1 MMTSSNRGRQTGL
14 LTNASGSEEISQQ
27 IQNFYDA
34 VEQAHAGAKSD
45 GMGCFTVVRAERGR
59 PMIAELM
66 AKEDQQRVRSTWDV
80 LRLRKVKKKD
90 TGLLYFHLHGII
102 FIMVPHVGAHDPG
115 EVCVELCS
123 FNDPTVPIDTV
134 TMKLSGGPAVAL
146 MAPPFCLPMMED
158 SVMFYYRTTCKN
170 TNAQIPCSVLALW
183 NQEITHKT
191 AAYREEQVAT
201 WALERLSHP
210 KFFQDKKQA
219 AQALAGVYGS
229 ANKQNDMQ
237 QKPFIGFEKYLD
249 KMNVYPDQVVAKPRK
264 SPSLKVQSQR
274 FKDLYIEDPACQ
286 LSTHEE
292 GEDGGPSLV
301 SASLYSQ
308 SDIMPQSSTNHYRAF
323 YLNAKLGFYGEENAK
338 LILEHTAF
346 LEENAVQLFESE
358 MALHGQKIMAEIPQE
373 ELLTCYTRFGLIP
386 PIIYAAIEHDQHP
399 QRVYSVEMLH
409 EFKMSSHQFAAKV
422 LAVRGAWIKEER
434 IQQAYGGRLNKSDR
448 ALVATRALYGD
459 AQKRLIREEMKEKKR
474 KDFQVWVCKV
484 TRHILTWLSTFVSF
498 VIYIHTFMDRFK
510 SSILSVYKRVAE
522 SLAIAQTFQ
531 SVVEGYKDENTLS
544 SGFVPKDSNNSFSS
558 LVHVPCDSIVPTL
571 TSSPNLFNFTTTTQA
586 SEESIKLELCQPA
599 VVTSNEVFEAGIFEF
614 EWKATDIMC
623 KELLSIPL
631 PEALLAQKNSAHAG
645 SSLLNFFDAAII
657 EYEAT
662 LNLSA
667 SFAVTGELVLLWDEG
682 DSLGTSGR
690 FLNQASLLVAN
701 YTRYSASQSI
711 SSTLKFTPVGV
722 GDYVPLD
729 REMGNRSLG
738 SLRVYVLFELVSGD
752 PTLVFPGHVHLKARV
767 VRTNIM
773 QPTRIVPQFEG
784 GVKIQEATLP
794 EIPCSQVL
802 LTAKWQTDAP
812 MGTSALITFSP
823 SGIFEQQGVLQS
835 SLVCNLFRNCKW
847 WTGDCDFELHF
858 DKTPF
863 HAGSLAVGFGTLAT
877 NLRNQY
883 DVFNMSNVV
892 ANLSEGH
899 TFSFS
904 INYSAWNGKNLLSA
918 GRKSSLPR
926 FDHLALLRIFVVVV
940 KPLVTTNK
948 DLKSVNLVLMLKRI
962 RNFTVGG
969 STPIKPILGHW
980 HKGKSGVDYLFSES
994 SGAQR
999 DYLGELLK
1007 QNLPTTV
1014 QGRSLSNLEPQIS
1027 LREKLSPCTK
1037 QYVLKSI
1044 DQQKRYLVLP
1054 VAPWV
1059 HSFPNS
1065 GKIVASE
1072 LNPLIDICSGFV
1084 YWQGDLQYTIV
1095 LHRKQNSPNIGGN
1108 FMVVFDSSGFP
1119 IDPGLH
1125 EGQQPLASGGGPSW
1139 VFTYGATALAHS
1151 FTIQDDKFFP
1161 RRWTRRKEFNKE
1173 KSRIE
1178 TLQDR
1183 LGELKIYL
1191 PSDASV
1197 NQVEIYV
1204 GLGDNFSFSVA
1215 RAPVASAEKLVGD
1228 MESNVFVL
1236 QDNTFNP
1243 VEGVAS
1249 SI

>member
-1 MMTSSNRGRQTGL
+1 MTSLNPGRQTGL
-14 LTNASGSEEISQQ
+14 LTSARGSEEISRQ

-34 VEQAHAGAKSD
+34 VEQAHAGAKAD
-45 GMGCFTVVRAERGR
+45 GMGCFTVVRAEKGKK
-59 PMIAELM
+59 MVAELM
-66 AKEDQQRVRSTWDV
+66 AKEDQQKIRSTWDV
-80 LRLRKVKKKD
+80 LKLRKVKKKD

-102 FIMVPHVGAHDPG
+102 FIMVPHVGSHDLG
-115 EVCVELCS
+115 EVCIELCS
-123 FNDPTVPIDTV
+123 FNDPTTPIDTV
-134 TMKLSGGPAVAL
+134 TMKLSAGPAVAL

-158 SVMFYYRTTCKN
+158 SIMFYYKTTCNN

-210 KFFQDKKQA
+210 KFFQDKKHA

-249 KMNVYPDQVVAKPRK
+249 KMNVYPDQIAPKPFR
-264 SPSLKVQSQR
+264 SPSLKVQSKR
-274 FKDLYIEDPACQ
+274 FKDLYIEDPTCV

-292 GEDGGPSLV
+292 EDGGGPSLV
-301 SASLYSQ
+301 SASLYTNENLVAQ
-308 SDIMPQSSTNHYRAF
+308 SYEDYYRAF

-338 LILEHTAF
+338 LILRHTEFA
-346 LEENAVQLFESE
+346 EENAVQLFESE
-358 MALHGQKIMAEIPQE
+358 MALHGAKILAVIPEE
-373 ELLTCYTRFGLIP
+373 ELSTCYTRFGLVP
-386 PIIYAAIEHDQHP
+386 PIVYAALECDKHP
-399 QRVYSVEMLH
+399 QQPYDENMLQ
-409 EFKMSSHQFAAKV
+409 ELGVTRLQFSTVV
-422 LAVRGAWIKEER
+422 LAVRGAWKKEER
-434 IQQAYGGRLNKSDR
+434 IQEEYGGSLSKTDR
-448 ALVATRALYGD
+448 ALVATKELYSAAQMKLIKEEERIKRRA
-459 AQKRLIREEMKEKKR
+459 RLRAR
-474 KDFQVWVCKV
+474 VCKLV
-484 TRHILTWLSTFVSF
+484 NIAAVYLSFLWSFLVLMSTYMETWKRMVCCA
-498 VIYIHTFMDRFK
+498 IKNAY
-510 SSILSVYKRVAE
+510 VYPPE
-522 SLAIAQTFQ
+522 AQTSQ
-531 SVVEGYKDENTLS
+531 STVEGYKEESSLS
-544 SGFVPKDSNNSFSS
+544 SGAEIAEVNNTFSS
-558 LVHVPCDSIVPTL
+558 LADIPYTNVVPTL
-571 TSSPNLFNFTTTTQA
+571 ASSPNLFNFTTTA
-586 SEESIKLELCQPA
+586 ESGETSVELELSQPA

-614 EWKATDIMC
+614 EWKATDVMC
-623 KELLSIPL
+623 KELLNIPL
-631 PEALLAQKNSAHAG
+631 PEALLAQKNSFHAG
-645 SSLLNFFDAAII
+645 SSLLNFFDAAVI
-657 EYEAT
+657 EYSAT

-682 DSLGTSGR
+682 DSLGTPGR

-711 SSTLKFTPVGV
+711 SSSLKFTPVGV

-729 REMGNRSLG
+729 KEMYNRSLG

-773 QPTRIVPQFEG
+773 QPTRLVPQFEG

-802 LTAKWQTDAP
+802 LTSKWQTDAP

-823 SGIFEQQGVLQS
+823 SGVFEQQGVLQS

-847 WTGDCDFELHF
+847 WTGECDFELHF

-863 HAGSLAVGFGTLAT
+863 HSGSLAVGFGTLAT
-877 NLRNQY
+877 DLRNQY

-904 INYSAWNGKNLLSA
+904 IEYNAWNGKNLLSA

-926 FDHLALLRIFVVVV
+926 FDHHALLRIFVVVV
-940 KPLVTTNK
+940 KPLVTTNQ

-962 RNFTVGG
+962 KNFTVGG

-980 HKGKSGVDYLFSES
+980 HKGKSGVDYFFSES

-999 DYLGELLK
+999 DHLGELLK
-1007 QNLPTTV
+1007 QNLPVAT
-1014 QGRSLSNLEPQIS
+1014 QGRSLSNLVPQIS

-1072 LNPLIDICSGFV
+1072 LNPLIDICSGFI
-1084 YWQGDLQYTIV
+1084 YWQGDLHYTIV

-1108 FMVVFDSSGFP
+1108 FTVTFDSSGFP

-1139 VFTYGATALAHS
+1139 VFTYGATALSHS

-1161 RRWTRRKEFNKE
+1161 RRWTRRREFNKE
-1173 KSRIE
+1173 RSRIE

-1191 PSDASV
+1191 PSDAAV

-1204 GLGDNFSFSVA
+1204 GLGENFSFSVA

-1228 MESNVFVL
+1228 MESNVFIL
-1236 QDNTFNP
+1236 KDNAFQP
-1243 VEGVAS
+1243 AEGVAS
-1249 SI
+1249 TI